1 MPGFGPVTSPTQRLP
16 EPTGRGRPRS
26 ASADAG
32 ILAAAR
38 TLVAELGYAQL
49 TMEAVAGRAQVARTT
64 VYRRWPAK
72 ADLVVAAVAEPFGA
86 LLDQARHD
94 ADPVDVLAQVADVL
108 ERPEIRAAFL
118 SLVSESWRDPSLRLR
133 VEELLLRPAL
143 EAVRAQVSA
152 VVGPGTS
159 EAQLGLIDDL
169 VLGALEHRLLVAGR
183 PADRDYLTRLVDA
196 VRSSLNP

>member
-1 MPGFGPVTSPTQRLP
+1 MRSPTP
-16 EPTGRGRPRS
+16 ASAGPPRGRPRS
-26 ASADAG
+26 AQADAD

-38 TLVAELGYAQL
+38 VLLAKSGYAQL
-49 TMEAVAGRAQVARTT
+49 TMDAVATHAGVAKTT
-64 VYRRWPAK
+64 VYRRWTTK
-72 ADLVVAAVAEPFGA
+72 RDLVVAAVAEPFGA

-118 SLVSESWRDPSLRLR
+118 SLVSEAWRDRSLRLR
-133 VEELLLRPAL
+133 VEDLILRPAL

-169 VLGALEHRLLVAGR
+169 VLGALEHRLLVAGQ

-196 VRSSLNP
+196 VRSSLTP

>member
-1 MPGFGPVTSPTQRLP
+1 MRSPTP
-16 EPTGRGRPRS
+16 ADAGPPRGRPRS
-26 ASADAG
+26 ARADVDILSAARV
-32 ILAAAR
+32 ILA
-38 TLVAELGYAQL
+38 ESGYVPL
-49 TMEAVAGRAQVARTT
+49 TMDAVAIRAGVAKTT
-64 VYRRWPAK
+64 VYRRWTTK
-72 ADLVVAAVAEPFGA
+72 RDLVVAAVAEPFAA

-94 ADPVDVLAQVADVL
+94 ADPVDVLAQVAAVL
-108 ERPEIRAAFL
+108 DRPEIRAAFL
-118 SLVSESWRDPSLRLR
+118 SLVSESWRDNSLRQR

-152 VVGPGTS
+152 IVGPGTS

-169 VLGALEHRLLVAGR
+169 VMGALEHRLLVAGR